1 MSTSKR
7 LFFGFQVAAP
17 WPHPLPQG
25 RIVPEN
31 SRHLTLAFL
40 GNQNYEMVR
49 EQLSSIPLPPFKIGI
64 TAFFDKCLFLPE
76 RHPNVVA
83 WNGIWLHHTEIM
95 NSYYERFINWLANVQ
110 IPVDAKDS
118 WLCHTTIARKPF
130 HKEEWLQTFHP
141 LPFMITHLHLYES
154 LPDLNY
160 TPLWSC
166 PLIAPFDEFEHTA
179 DIAYTIRGESLEEL
193 FYNAFSALSWRFPAL
208 LPFLPTMTDFHNLD
222 DVIITLNESIGLAD
236 TEIGCPYKAISFH
249 DDLKQTSG
257 FLEWEM
263 IVDV

>member
-1 MSTSKR
+1 MSTTKR
-7 LFFGFQVAAP
+7 LFFGFQIEAP

-25 RIVPEN
+25 RILPEN

-49 EQLSSIPLPPFKIGI
+49 EQLASLPLPPFKIGK

-83 WNGIWLHHTEIM
+83 WRGIWLQDTERM
-95 NSYYERFINWLANVQ
+95 NSYYELFINWLANVH
-110 IPVDAKDS
+110 IHVDSKDF
-118 WLCHTTIARKPF
+118 WLCHTTIARQPF
-130 HKEEWLQTFHP
+130 NQEEWLQTFHP
-141 LPFMITHLHLYES
+141 LPFTITHLHLYES
-154 LPDLNY
+154 LPELNY
-160 TPLWSC
+160 TPLWSH

-179 DIAYTIRGESLEEL
+179 DIAYNIRGETFEEL

-208 LPFLPTMTDFHNLD
+208 LSFLPVNAIFQSLD
-222 DVIITLNESIGLAD
+222 DVIISLNESIGHAD

-249 DDLKQTSG
+249 DELKQKSG